1 MKQSPHYK
9 KMPRDVRDAAKR
21 ALKGKWVGFIA
32 GQHAND
38 RLKDF
43 LLWLQPG
50 IHQPYRRADG
60 REVWPVLVRTGVYRE
75 CFSRE
80 AAEKAAK
87 SNPNNVK
94 RMEKLVNLAGR
105 LDDLEVFLG
114 LERTGWPQCM
124 NRPSRPLQQHFIV
137 VDFHSG
143 WRDIFVDASQSKS
156 LADAD
161 SRGGRKFYAKP
172 LEFLQKIIDSVF
184 LELCDAG
191 KRHAAA
197 KNDFAALLKF
207 QKLKFGAPGASPRF
221 EPFFIGNKLEAALA
235 KRGSFELVNK
245 LWKMAADAKPE
256 GGKGLIDYFNEI
268 AFKQR
273 LHVMLFKEVGLP
285 IDGLPEVE
293 EVVKECFSF
302 GTIKPS
308 HIVLRESLVF
318 AVNAVLVYGE
328 AESHVWTAFAAKHYN
343 YSATHIRFMVELQ
356 TKHEA
361 ARTREAET
369 EEKVGTYYS
378 FLSSK
383 APVVDEAAM
392 VDEEPAP
399 GPDAEA
405 APGADVEEDEALK
418 ALCTAWDELKLDKD
432 KKNAVFSRFLMH
444 LDVGTT
450 TASGEADDESSVALD
465 DTDKDSVADD
475 DSPMW
480 WDGSDDDNDD
490 HDHDDNDNDDNAM
503 EQ

>member
-1 MKQSPHYK
+1 MKESPHYK

-21 ALKGKWVGFIA
+21 ALKGRWAGFKA
-32 GQHAND
+32 GQRGSD

-60 REVWPVLVRTGVYRE
+60 REVWPVLVRTGVYRQY
-75 CFSRE
+75 FSRE

-87 SNPNNVK
+87 SNPDNVK

-114 LERTGWPQCM
+114 LARTGWSQCM
-124 NRPSRPLQQHFIV
+124 NRPSRPLQHFIV

-143 WRDIFVDASQSKS
+143 WRDIFVDASQARS

-172 LEFLQKIIDSVF
+172 LEFLQKIINSVF
-184 LELCDAG
+184 LDLGD
-191 KRHAAA
+191 AAA
-197 KNDFAALLKF
+197 RDDVAASLGFK
-207 QKLKFGAPGASPRF
+207 KVTFGAPGASPRF

-245 LWKMAADAKPE
+245 LWKMAAEAKPE

-268 AFKQR
+268 AFEQR
-273 LHVMLFKEVGLP
+273 LHVMLFEEVGLP
-285 IDGLPEVE
+285 IDNLPEVE

-392 VDEEPAP
+392 VDDEAAP

-405 APGADVEEDEALK
+405 APGADVEEDEALE
-418 ALCTAWDELKLDKD
+418 ALCTAWDALNLDKD

-444 LDVGTT
+444 LDVGTA
-450 TASGEADDESSVALD
+450 TASGEADDASSVALD
-465 DTDKDSVADD
+465 DTDEVSVADD

-480 WDGSDDDNDD
+480 WDGADDDAADD
-490 HDHDDNDNDDNAM
+490 DDDDDHDDNDAM
-503 EQ
+503 ET